1 MKKNT
6 ERIRKQLND
15 NKLNSE
21 EQWRKAAVFSR
32 AGKATGN
39 NRNCYN
45 IQNDESE
52 ERKCVDLSRLPWENA
67 DTQTPVHVQEF
78 YISDI
83 NEGEMKQKRL
93 SKQLKKRSNRNSS

>member
-1 MKKNT
+1 MT
-6 ERIRKQLND
+6 
-15 NKLNSE
+15 
-21 EQWRKAAVFSR
+21 R
-32 AGKATGN
+32 AGKSCFRSSSLSDFVRLLPNKICKVDIKATGN

-52 ERKCVDLSRLPWENA
+52 ERKCDDLSRLPWENA
-67 DTQTPVHVQEF
+67 DTQTPVHEQEV